1 MPVRQF
7 FWRLSPIFFWAAYTS
22 EEYIVEPEI
31 RKLIQGAD
39 WPRIT
44 KELAVYAC
52 HRVDITFGGKND
64 NLRGIVSQKD
74 FWEDPMSKE
83 NQDKKYREAEEF
95 VDHFIEFISDCSD
108 LSDEELD
115 T

>member
-1 MPVRQF
+1 M
-7 FWRLSPIFFWAAYTS
+7 
-22 EEYIVEPEI
+22 EPEI

-74 FWEDPMSKE
+74 F
-83 NQDKKYREAEEF
+83 
-95 VDHFIEFISDCSD
+95 
-108 LSDEELD
+108 
-115 T
+115 